1 MIQVEVE
8 GRVLVGKKPTSPAGE
23 RFVVPPS
30 FGSVVALVLSTLTSG
45 KARARALEGVL
56 RLNGDLLM
64 DGDDCL
70 DLAARLRHARQDDL
84 RAVGSGFGLRL
95 DEEART
101 SLEAFT
107 GFLEDC
113 GGFGFEMP
121 ETERASP
128 PTGICSTCFEVLIAQ
143 NPSPDADTLLVLNP
157 LETALFVALCTRAGG
172 DAVSLPQIDR
182 FKFDGNLVLS
192 QPDTTRLG
200 GRLVAWSRR
209 RGVRLAWLVEP
220 VEDFYGGRGEAEDAV
235 CGLLLRAGKFLKR
248 SGGVSGV
255 RMPSSESRDG

>member
-1 MIQVEVE
+1 MIRVEVE
-8 GRVLVGKKPTSPAGE
+8 GRVLVGRKPSAPAGD
-23 RFVVPPS
+23 RFLVAPS
-30 FGSVVALVLSTLTSG
+30 FGSVLALVLSTLTSG
-45 KARARALEGVL
+45 KVRARALEGVL

-64 DGDDCL
+64 DEDGCL
-70 DLAARLRHARQDDL
+70 ALAARLRHARQDDL
-84 RAVGSGFGLRL
+84 QAIGSVVGLRL
-95 DEEART
+95 DEEDRT
-101 SLEAFT
+101 RLEAFT
-107 GFLEDC
+107 GFLAAC
-113 GGFGFEMP
+113 GGFGFEVSAS
-121 ETERASP
+121 ERASP

-157 LETALFVALCTRAGG
+157 CETALFVAICTRAGG

-192 QPDTTRLG
+192 APDATRLG

-209 RGVRLAWLVEP
+209 RGARLAWLVEP
-220 VEDFYGGRGEAEDAV
+220 VEDFFGGRGEAEDAV
-235 CGLLLRAGKFLKR
+235 CGLLLRAGEFLKR